1 MASERT
7 MNVAHTRGRVAIWVV
22 CSSKLSEG
30 TLAKPTGDQKKGEGP
45 HRHQTKDPYLIARI
59 HFACSKGYAVMKA
72 ADPKFISDLDT
83 RADDEVWDRKSP
95 VTFVLF
101 ILLEFS
107 VSVCLLHS
115 KQSYCLLYSK

>member
-1 MASERT
+1 M
-7 MNVAHTRGRVAIWVV
+7 M
-22 CSSKLSEG
+22 
-30 TLAKPTGDQKKGEGP
+30 
-45 HRHQTKDPYLIARI
+45 
-59 HFACSKGYAVMKA
+59 A
-72 ADPKFISDLDT
+72 ADPRFISDLDT